1 MKRKFLSL
9 LLIGA
14 LSLLP
19 AGCTFKDTMLY
30 LYGGD
35 DFVQNEEADYARC
48 EGANGVSVVFEQ
60 NT

>member
-1 MKRKFLSL
+1 MKRKFLFL

-19 AGCTFKDTMLY
+19 AGCTVTDTMLY
-30 LYGGD
+30 LDGGD
-35 DFVQNEEADYARC
+35 DFVQNEEADFARC
-48 EGANGVSVVFEQ
+48 EGANGVSVVFDQ

>member
-48 EGANGVSVVFEQ
+48 EGANGVSVVFEK

>member
-19 AGCTFKDTMLY
+19 AGCTFKDTMSY
-30 LYGGD
+30 VTAAD
-35 DFVQNEEADYARC
+35 TVVDAVAPEE
-48 EGANGVSVVFEQ
+48 Q
-60 NT
+60 Q